1 MSIPKDCV
9 LVKKAD
15 VDKIADK
22 LMYILH
28 ELKHGL
34 IEEELYN
41 MLSKDFP
48 NWREVEFF
56 NGQNAFDF
64 LFNTVLKNESK

>member
-9 LVKKAD
+9 LIKKAD

-34 IEEELYN
+34 TEEELYN

-56 NGQNAFDF
+56 
-64 LFNTVLKNESK
+64 